1 MAFQVKVEYGGT
13 RFAAFLLENISY
25 DGLVSSS
32 IKKNCSSLAHLDA
45 DKIRLRYG
53 YGERLSSRFFFFAFS
68 PERLRTAKEV
78 KDHDYKKTIIQ
89 SKKKLTLRARAKWG
103 ECRFGLENTGDE
115 LRCLEPKQLSYHTST
130 FPSASFT
137 DEASAS
143 PTSARNDQQG
153 RSPLDSKQQE
163 MKFSVTVLKV
173 QVATAK
179 EELQKLNQLEN
190 EYMTL
195 ASLPGRV
202 CNDCRTTG
210 HTKPTRHSPPCS
222 NIDQWKIKDKH
233 PVHKIKVNE
242 LQREIKSLESQAEDR
257 GRGKHQTL
265 SKRTGAR

>member
-1 MAFQVKVEYGGT
+1 MVNVCQ
-13 RFAAFLLENISY
+13 
-25 DGLVSSS
+25 
-32 IKKNCSSLAHLDA
+32 A
-45 DKIRLRYG
+45 D
-53 YGERLSSRFFFFAFS
+53 FFF
-68 PERLRTAKEV
+68 LRSRRKGFV
-78 KDHDYKKTIIQ
+78 RRKKWKTTTTRKQ
-89 SKKKLTLRARAKWG
+89 SFNLKKKLTLRARAKWG

-115 LRCLEPKQLSYHTST
+115 LRCLEPKQLSYHAST

-163 MKFSVTVLKV
+163 MKFSLTVLKV

-179 EELQKLNQLEN
+179 EELQKLNQLAN
-190 EYMTL
+190 KYMTL

-233 PVHKIKVNE
+233 PEHKIKVNE

-257 GRGKHQTL
+257 GRGKHQTF

>member
-1 MAFQVKVEYGGT
+1 MAFQVKVEYGGK

-45 DKIRLRYG
+45 DKDMVNVCQAD
-53 YGERLSSRFFFFAFS
+53 FFFFAFS
-68 PERLRTAKEV
+68 PERLRTPKEV

-89 SKKKLTLRARAKWG
+89 SKKKLTPRARSKWG

-115 LRCLEPKQLSYHTST
+115 LRCLEPKQLSYHAST

-137 DEASAS
+137 EEASAS

-190 EYMTL
+190 EYVTL

-233 PVHKIKVNE
+233 PEHKIKVNE

-257 GRGKHQTL
+257 GRGKHQTF